1 MPEKGAPRLDSFAGF
16 VSPDVETLALAPLF
30 QNSRVGTAR
39 TKNWENVQLREQKTI
54 RLMSKLRILALAAT
68 AATIF
73 AGPAAAANMIGNCE
87 VTGEKGSI
95 PIANPAK
102 PGQLTVEVSLPA
114 PIWWNGDTPESIKDG
129 MEYCMAAE
137 IAWRAGYDKL
147 EVVNVGWDA
156 LIAGQTEG
164 FDLAMS
170 EISITDE
177 RKKVHD
183 FSVPYFSSD
192 IGVLSRTDAPMDEK
206 SIKSAK
212 VGVQQATTGA
222 SFAQNTLGLTDVQV
236 YPDQGDMFAA
246 LRAGQIDAAMT
257 DTSIV
262 LAEQVANPDK
272 VQVAGQYKTG
282 ESYGAIYPKGNA
294 NNATIDKILEAMIAD
309 GTMKKLGEK
318 YLAAAWG
325 KDPASVPYFNP

>member
-1 MPEKGAPRLDSFAGF
+1 MTISK
-16 VSPDVETLALAPLF
+16 
-30 QNSRVGTAR
+30 RV
-39 TKNWENVQLREQKTI
+39 L
-54 RLMSKLRILALAAT
+54 LAA
-68 AATIF
+68 AAMLAF
-73 AGPAAAANMIGNCE
+73 SLPASAANMIGNCE

-95 PIANPAK
+95 PIAGPAK
-102 PGQLTVEVSLPA
+102 AGQLTVEVSLPA
-114 PIWWNGDTPESIKDG
+114 PIWWNGDTPEAIKDG

-156 LIAGQTEG
+156 LIAGQTAD

-177 RKKVHD
+177 RKKIHD

-192 IGVLSRTDAPMDEK
+192 IGVLVRKDAPVDEK
-206 SIKSAK
+206 TIKSAK
-212 VGVQQATTGA
+212 IGVQQATTGA
-222 SFAQNTLGLTDVQV
+222 AFVQDKLGIADVQV

-246 LRAGQIDAAMT
+246 LRAGQVDVAVT

-262 LAEQVANPDK
+262 LAEVVANPDK
-272 VQVAGQYKTG
+272 VDVVGQYKTG

-294 NNATIDKILEAMIAD
+294 NNATIDKIMQSMIDD
-309 GTMKKLGEK
+309 GTIGKLGAK

-325 KDPASVPYFNP
+325 RDPAAVPYFNP

>member
-1 MPEKGAPRLDSFAGF
+1 
-16 VSPDVETLALAPLF
+16 
-30 QNSRVGTAR
+30 
-39 TKNWENVQLREQKTI
+39 
-54 RLMSKLRILALAAT
+54 MSKRVLLAA
-68 AATIF
+68 AALLAF
-73 AGPAAAANMIGNCE
+73 SMPASAANMIGNCE

-102 PGQLTVEVSLPA
+102 AGQLTVEVSLPA
-114 PIWWNGDTPESIKDG
+114 PIWWNGDTPEAIKDG

-156 LIAGQTEG
+156 LIAGQTSD

-177 RKKVHD
+177 RKKIHD

-192 IGVLSRTDAPMDEK
+192 IGVLVRKDAPVDEK

-222 SFAQNTLGLTDVQV
+222 AFVQDKLGITDVQV

-246 LRAGQIDAAMT
+246 LRAGQTDVAVT

-262 LAEQVANPDK
+262 LAEVVANPDK
-272 VQVAGQYKTG
+272 VEVVGQYKTG

-294 NNATIDKILEAMIAD
+294 NNATLDKIIQSMIDD
-309 GTMKKLGEK
+309 GTIKKLGEK

>member
-1 MPEKGAPRLDSFAGF
+1 MTISK
-16 VSPDVETLALAPLF
+16 
-30 QNSRVGTAR
+30 RV
-39 TKNWENVQLREQKTI
+39 L
-54 RLMSKLRILALAAT
+54 LAAV
-68 AATIF
+68 AMLAF
-73 AGPAAAANMIGNCE
+73 SLPASAANMIGNCE

-95 PIANPAK
+95 PIASPAK
-102 PGQLTVEVSLPA
+102 TGQLTVEVSLPA
-114 PIWWNGDTPESIKDG
+114 PIWWNGDTPEAIKDG

-156 LIAGQTEG
+156 LIAGQTAD

-170 EISITDE
+170 QISITDE
-177 RKKVHD
+177 RKKIHD

-192 IGVLSRTDAPMDEK
+192 IGVLVRKDAPVDEK
-206 SIKSAK
+206 TIKSAK
-212 VGVQQATTGA
+212 IGVQQATTGA
-222 SFAQNTLGLTDVQV
+222 AFVQDKLGITDVQV

-246 LRAGQIDAAMT
+246 LRAGQVDVAVT

-262 LAEQVANPDK
+262 LAEVVANPDK
-272 VQVAGQYKTG
+272 VDVVGQYKTG

-294 NNATIDKILEAMIAD
+294 NNATIDKIMQSMIDD
-309 GTMKKLGEK
+309 GTIAKLGAK

-325 KDPASVPYFNP
+325 RDPAAVPYFNH

>member
-1 MPEKGAPRLDSFAGF
+1 MAISKRVLFAAAAL
-16 VSPDVETLALAPLF
+16 LAF
-30 QNSRVGTAR
+30 S
-39 TKNWENVQLREQKTI
+39 I
-54 RLMSKLRILALAAT
+54 
-68 AATIF
+68 
-73 AGPAAAANMIGNCE
+73 PASAANMIGNCE

-95 PIANPAK
+95 PVASPAK
-102 PGQLTVEVSLPA
+102 AGQLTVEVSLPA
-114 PIWWNGDTPESIKDG
+114 PIWWNGDTPEAIKDG

-156 LIAGQTEG
+156 LIAGQTSD

-177 RKKVHD
+177 RKKIHD

-192 IGVLSRTDAPMDEK
+192 IGVLTRKDAPVDEK
-206 SIKSAK
+206 SIKTAK
-212 VGVQQATTGA
+212 IGVQQATTGA
-222 SFAQNTLGLTDVQV
+222 AFVQDKLGITDVQV

-246 LRAGQIDAAMT
+246 LRAGQTDVAVT

-262 LAEQVANPDK
+262 LAEVVANPDK
-272 VQVAGQYKTG
+272 VEVVGQYKTG

-294 NNATIDKILEAMIAD
+294 NNPTLDKIIQSMIDD
-309 GTMKKLGEK
+309 GTIKTLGAK

-325 KDPASVPYFNP
+325 KDPATVPYFNP

>member
-1 MPEKGAPRLDSFAGF
+1 MAISK
-16 VSPDVETLALAPLF
+16 
-30 QNSRVGTAR
+30 RV
-39 TKNWENVQLREQKTI
+39 L
-54 RLMSKLRILALAAT
+54 LAA
-68 AATIF
+68 AALLAF
-73 AGPAAAANMIGNCE
+73 SVPASAANMIGNCE

-95 PIANPAK
+95 PIASPAK
-102 PGQLTVEVSLPA
+102 AGQLTVEVSLPA
-114 PIWWNGDTPESIKDG
+114 PIWWNGDTPEAIKDG

-156 LIAGQTEG
+156 LIAGQTSD

-177 RKKVHD
+177 RKKIHD

-192 IGVLSRTDAPMDEK
+192 IGVLVRKDAPVDEK
-206 SIKSAK
+206 TIKSAK

-222 SFAQNTLGLTDVQV
+222 AFVQDKLGITDIQV

-246 LRAGQIDAAMT
+246 LRAGQVDVAVT

-262 LAEQVANPDK
+262 LAEVVANPDK
-272 VQVAGQYKTG
+272 VDVVGQYKTG

-294 NNATIDKILEAMIAD
+294 NNATLDKIIQSMIDD
-309 GTMKKLGEK
+309 GTVAKLGAK

-325 KDPASVPYFNP
+325 KDPATVPYFNP

>member
-1 MPEKGAPRLDSFAGF
+1 MTISK
-16 VSPDVETLALAPLF
+16 
-30 QNSRVGTAR
+30 RV
-39 TKNWENVQLREQKTI
+39 L
-54 RLMSKLRILALAAT
+54 LAT
-68 AATIF
+68 AALLAF
-73 AGPAAAANMIGNCE
+73 SLPASAANMIGNCE

-102 PGQLTVEVSLPA
+102 AGQLTVEVSLPA
-114 PIWWNGDTPESIKDG
+114 PIWWNGDTPEAIKDG

-156 LIAGQTEG
+156 LIAGQTAD

-177 RKKVHD
+177 RKKIHD

-192 IGVLSRTDAPMDEK
+192 IGVLVRKDAPVDEK

-212 VGVQQATTGA
+212 IGVQQATTGA
-222 SFAQNTLGLTDVQV
+222 AFVQDKLGITDVQV

-246 LRAGQIDAAMT
+246 LRAGQTDVAVT

-262 LAEQVANPDK
+262 LAEVVANPDK
-272 VQVAGQYKTG
+272 VEVVGQYKTG

-294 NNATIDKILEAMIAD
+294 NNATLDKIMQSMIDD
-309 GTMKKLGEK
+309 GTIKKLGAK

>member
-1 MPEKGAPRLDSFAGF
+1 MTISKRVLLAAAAL
-16 VSPDVETLALAPLF
+16 LALSL
-30 QNSRVGTAR
+30 
-39 TKNWENVQLREQKTI
+39 
-54 RLMSKLRILALAAT
+54 
-68 AATIF
+68 
-73 AGPAAAANMIGNCE
+73 PASAANMIGNCE

-95 PIANPAK
+95 PIASPAK
-102 PGQLTVEVSLPA
+102 AGQLTVEVSLPA
-114 PIWWNGDTPESIKDG
+114 PIWWNGDTPEAIKDG

-156 LIAGQTEG
+156 LIAGQTAD

-177 RKKVHD
+177 RKKIHD
-183 FSVPYFSSD
+183 FSVPYFSAD
-192 IGVLSRTDAPMDEK
+192 IGVLVRKDAPVDEK

-212 VGVQQATTGA
+212 IGVQQATTGA
-222 SFAQNTLGLTDVQV
+222 AFVQDKLGITDVQV

-246 LRAGQIDAAMT
+246 LRAGQVDVAVT

-262 LAEQVANPDK
+262 LAEVVANPDK
-272 VQVAGQYKTG
+272 VDVVGQYKTG

-294 NNATIDKILEAMIAD
+294 NNATIDKIMQSMIDD
-309 GTMKKLGEK
+309 GTIAKLGAK